1 MTLKELM
8 EAFMTINAPFDAV
21 RVCEAVTGKTIN
33 NISMGQEIYLPR
45 EVLNRKVVKWAV
57 TKRPYGFIIVVEPKE
72 GVMQTRKFFDIETR
86 EIITE
91 EVLAETLEAL
101 KECDPD
107 TYGDITLGQ
116 YINNC
121 LTINNGT
128 LEEV

>member
-1 MTLKELM
+1 MTKN
-8 EAFMTINAPFDAV
+8 EAEKILTYVAKNIISPLAFDETPA
-21 RVCEAVTGKTIN
+21 
-33 NISMGQEIYLPR
+33 R
-45 EVLNRKVVKWAV
+45 EVWLRLSGDDFSKLCKFVHGMVE
-57 TKRPYGFIIVVEPKE
+57 TK
-72 GVMQTRKFFDIETR
+72 TRKFFDIEIR

-91 EVLAETLEAL
+91 DVLSDTLEEL

>member
-91 EVLAETLEAL
+91 EILAETLEEL
-101 KECDPD
+101 RECDPD

>member
-1 MTLKELM
+1 MTDIYTIVCEVENLLKEADHHATYAADGYDAGWYNG
-8 EAFMTINAPFDAV
+8 EGNAYETV
-21 RVCEAVTGKTIN
+21 L
-33 NISMGQEIYLPR
+33 EILQKAGY
-45 EVLNRKVVKWAV
+45 RK
-57 TKRPYGFIIVVEPKE
+57 R
-72 GVMQTRKFFDIETR
+72 TRKFFDIETR

-91 EVLAETLEAL
+91 EVLAETLEEL
-101 KECDPD
+101 RECDPD

>member
-1 MTLKELM
+1 M
-8 EAFMTINAPFDAV
+8 
-21 RVCEAVTGKTIN
+21 
-33 NISMGQEIYLPR
+33 
-45 EVLNRKVVKWAV
+45 
-57 TKRPYGFIIVVEPKE
+57 
-72 GVMQTRKFFDIETR
+72 RKFFDIETR

-101 KECDPD
+101 KECDPE

-128 LEEV
+128 LEEI

>member
-1 MTLKELM
+1 MDQCPHIEINFNGNVFKLFVNGKKYAVANTM
-8 EAFMTINAPFDAV
+8 EFLNECINEAIKDYFV
-21 RVCEAVTGKTIN
+21 ECE
-33 NISMGQEIYLPR
+33 ER
-45 EVLNRKVVKWAV
+45 
-57 TKRPYGFIIVVEPKE
+57 
-72 GVMQTRKFFDIETR
+72 TRKFFDIETR

-91 EVLAETLEAL
+91 DVLRETLEEL